1 MDPERKT
8 TNPKSKKP
16 TVFIV
21 EDDPFVLRVYQ
32 RKLSLEGFEISLATN
47 GEEALRRI
55 SLAIPDLILLDLVMP
70 QKDGFELIADLK
82 DDPKLKTVPIVVL
95 TNLRQESDKQRAQ
108 SFGVDAYIVKS
119 ETSINDVVTK
129 IKEVIASAKK
139 NE

>member
-1 MDPERKT
+1 MDIKK
-8 TNPKSKKP
+8 NNKP

-82 DDPKLKTVPIVVL
+82 SNPKLKNIPIVVL
-95 TNLRQESDKQRAQ
+95 SNLRQESDKQRAK
-108 SFGVDAYIVKS
+108 SFGVQEYIVKS

-129 IKEVIASAKK
+129 IKEVMARTNKK
-139 NE
+139 NS